1 MTNAMLKAKAKT
13 FHALHHGP
21 AILILPNAWDGA
33 SAVLLAAAGFPAIA
47 TTSAGVAFARGYPDG
62 QRITRDEMIA
72 AVKRIVDLVE
82 VPVTADL
89 EAGYGPKPEDVAGTV
104 RQAIAAGA
112 VGCNLEDGTGD
123 RQAPLLEL
131 ARMVERVRAARQA
144 ADAAGI
150 EFVVNA
156 RTDVYLAGAAEGAA
170 ALKES
175 VRRANAYAEAGAR
188 SLFVPAV
195 NDRTALKTLAKE
207 IAGPLNILAG
217 AASPPLPELKA
228 LGVARVSIGGSLARA
243 CYKLVAK
250 AAEELRGAGTY
261 SYARESFSNPELN
274 KLIGEARRRRGLSS

>member
-1 MTNAMLKAKAKT
+1 MTDAMLKAKAKV

-21 AILILPNAWDGA
+21 DILILPNAWDGA

-47 TTSAGVAFARGYPDG
+47 TTSAGVAFCRGYPDG
-62 QRITRDEMIA
+62 ERISRAEMLA
-72 AVKRIVDLVE
+72 EVKRIVDLVE

-89 EAGYGPKPEDVAGTV
+89 EAGYGPEPEDVAETV

-123 RQAPLLEL
+123 RKAPLMEL
-131 ARMVERVRAARQA
+131 PRMIDRVRAARRV

-156 RTDVYLAGAAEGAA
+156 RTDVYLANAAEGAA
-170 ALKES
+170 AMRES
-175 VRRANAYAEAGAR
+175 VRRANAYHEAGAR

-195 NDRTALKTLAKE
+195 NDRATLGTLAKE
-207 IAGPLNILAG
+207 IAGPLNVLAG
-217 AASPPLPELKA
+217 FATPQLAELKA

-243 CYKLVAK
+243 CYKLAAK
-250 AAEELRGAGTY
+250 AAEELRRAGTY
-261 SYARESFSNPELN
+261 SYAKESFSNPELN
-274 KLIGEARRRRGLSS
+274 AMVVEARRRRGLNS